1 MSGAIV
7 RELVTV
13 LGFKTD
19 TKGIKDSEKALLS
32 FKTKA
37 ALAVTAAAAIIAK
50 TLDFFGDIAK
60 EGLQTRDI
68 ADATGIALENLLGM
82 GKAAAKYGLEQVDI
96 NNLFKTLNGLMRSA
110 LFGEGEL
117 AKLAA
122 ETGIVYKDNNG
133 ELLSNEQVLQNILE
147 YLGKIDN
154 KQYQIAFAS
163 KLFGD
168 QLGAG
173 VARLARNLNEFNKS
187 SEEFSEGTSK
197 RISENVQSLEEYNTA
212 LINLKNSFSDF
223 VTTLGI
229 LVFPA
234 LSKMVDW
241 ITKLT
246 NALSAIIDYAP
257 TAFRHIGESLNH
269 DLLDE
274 SPYSDY
280 NQIKAFEEKT
290 KNGTA
295 TWADFFGFGSSDT
308 PDMRPTNNAPVT
320 NNLTTKVDIQIPA
333 GMTEPQQIGEMVAQM
348 VNAQL
353 EYTINQI
360 YNNNPQVE

>member
-19 TKGIKDSEKALLS
+19 LKGIKQSEQALLS
-32 FKTKA
+32 FKTKV
-37 ALAVTAAAAIIAK
+37 ALAVTAAAAAIAK

-60 EGLQTRDI
+60 KTLDTRDI
-68 ADATGIALENLLGM
+68 ADSTGIALNNLLGM
-82 GKAAAKYGLEQVDI
+82 GKAAAKYGLEQDDI
-96 NNLFKTLNGLMRSA
+96 NNLVKTLNGLLRDA
-110 LFGEGEL
+110 LFGQGEL
-117 AKLAA
+117 TKIAA
-122 ETGIVYKDNNG
+122 ETGIQYKDNNG
-133 ELLSNEQVLQNILE
+133 ELLSNEQVLQNILG
-147 YLGKIDN
+147 YLGSISN
-154 KQYQIAFAS
+154 KQQRIAIAS

-173 VARLARNLNEFNKS
+173 VARLSVNLKEFNENSQK
-187 SEEFSEGTSK
+187 FSQGTSK
-197 RISENVQSLEEYNTA
+197 RISDDVESLEKYNTS
-212 LINLKNSFSDF
+212 LIKLKNSWEDF
-223 VTTLGI
+223 VTSLGL

-234 LSKMVDW
+234 LSWLVDLLTA
-241 ITKLT
+241 ITSGLT
-246 NALSAIIDYAP
+246 SVVNYLP
-257 TAFRHIGESLNH
+257 TAFRHIGESMNH

-280 NQIKAFEEKT
+280 NQLKAFEK
-290 KNGTA
+290 KVQAGTW
-295 TWADFFGFGSSDT
+295 TWGDFFGFPSDT
-308 PDMRPTNNAPVT
+308 PSMEPVNQGT
-320 NNLTTKVDIQIPA
+320 INNNLSTKVDVVVPQ
-333 GMTEPQQIGEMVAQM
+333 GVSDPQQVGDYVAQM